1 MGRHPQLYWPHWLT
15 ALLLAAVLA
24 WPQAARAQQAP
35 PVLADL
41 PSLAVPGARV
51 VDLATRTGVRQRLL
65 LLRPPQVEASL
76 ILLVG
81 GDGLLNLDQN
91 FALGTRRGN
100 FLKRIAARLARQGFQ
115 IALLDMARDES
126 SFFGGPP
133 LRTSAAHAQDL
144 GGVSDFLRQEAPAPV
159 WLVGTSL
166 GTISAAN
173 AAGRLGPER
182 VQGVVL
188 SSTNL
193 GGRHQAGVF
202 ALDLEAI
209 RQPVLVVHHEQ
220 DDCFVCPYHQVPSL
234 LQALTNAPVKE
245 VLAYRGGLP
254 AISEACEALSAHG
267 FYGLEDQVAQDMG
280 QWIKDHAPRP

>member
-1 MGRHPQLYWPHWLT
+1 MGRHPKLNWRPWLVV
-15 ALLLAAVLA
+15 LVLAAGLA
-24 WPQAARAQQAP
+24 WPPAAAGQGPP

-51 VDLATRTGVRQRLL
+51 VDLATRPGVRQRLL
-65 LLRPPQVEASL
+65 LLRPPRVEASL

-81 GDGLLNLDQN
+81 GDGRLNIDQN

-100 FLKRIAARLARQGFQ
+100 FLKRIAARLAGQGFQ
-115 IALLDMARDES
+115 IALVDVAKDES
-126 SFFGGPP
+126 SFFGGSP
-133 LRTSAAHAQDL
+133 LRTSADHAQDL
-144 GGVSDFLRQEAPAPV
+144 GGVSDFLRREAPAPV
-159 WLVGTSL
+159 WLVGTSM

-182 VQGVVL
+182 VRGVVL

-202 ALDLEAI
+202 ALDLAAI
-209 RQPVLVVHHEQ
+209 RQPVLVVHHQE
-220 DDCFVCPYHQVPSL
+220 DDCFACPYHQVPRL
-234 LQALTNAPVKE
+234 LEDLTSAPVKE

-254 AISEACEALSAHG
+254 AISDPCEALSAHG
-267 FYGLEDQVAQDMG
+267 FHGLEDQVARDMG
-280 QWIKDHAPRP
+280 QWIKAHGPRP